1 MNTQTNPPVDL
12 ARYRTSGDGERI
24 VRGQRIDGRVR
35 VCDVPAYGPGRRY
48 VIERE
53 LGSKAELDAL
63 VADYV
68 AQAERWDAVP
78 VSAQWL
84 IPAEVA

>member
-1 MNTQTNPPVDL
+1 MNTQTNPPVEL
-12 ARYRTSGDGERI
+12 ARYRTTGDGWRV

-35 VCDVPAYGPGRRY
+35 VCDVPGDGIGRRY
-48 VIERE
+48 VVERE
-53 LGSKAELDAL
+53 LESKAELDAL

-68 AQAERWDAVP
+68 SQAERWDAVP